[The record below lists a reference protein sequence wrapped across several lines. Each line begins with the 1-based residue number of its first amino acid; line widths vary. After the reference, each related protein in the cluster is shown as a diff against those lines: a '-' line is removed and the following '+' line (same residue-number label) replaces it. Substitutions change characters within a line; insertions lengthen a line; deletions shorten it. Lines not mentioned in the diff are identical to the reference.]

1 MLWLPVP
8 GQIVQNLALRYQ
20 SADQGQLETMPSA
33 AGSESVVIDGCACGT
48 LTVIGV
54 LAPLPPVGLNRRI
67 GMMLV
72 CMHGNAGSEW
82 L

>member
-1 MLWLPVP
+1 
-8 GQIVQNLALRYQ
+8 
-20 SADQGQLETMPSA
+20 MPSA
-33 AGSESVVIDGCACGT
+33 AVSESAVIDGCACGM